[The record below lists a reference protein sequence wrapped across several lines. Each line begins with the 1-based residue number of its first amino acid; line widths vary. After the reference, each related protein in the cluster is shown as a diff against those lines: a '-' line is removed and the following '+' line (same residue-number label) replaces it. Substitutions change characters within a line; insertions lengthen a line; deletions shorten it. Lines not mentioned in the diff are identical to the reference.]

1 MAEDRVEAN
10 RVTPIMQITIRL
22 LAGYRKYL
30 PQAHDANAGYR
41 YQAPPGACVGDV
53 LDTLPIP
60 HGDVF
65 TFFVNGRHAQHDQLL
80 HEGDVLSVFP
90 AVGGG

>member
-1 MAEDRVEAN
+1 M
-10 RVTPIMQITIRL
+10 MQITIRL
-22 LAGYRKYL
+22 LASYRQYL
-30 PQAHDANAGYR
+30 PQEHDANAGYVC
-41 YQAPPGACVGDV
+41 QAPPGVCVGDV

-60 HGDVF
+60 DGDVY
-65 TFFVNGRHAQHDQLL
+65 TFFVNGRHAQHDQPL